1 MADTHD
7 HSHDSHN
14 ASHGDSHGH
23 GDHGHGDHG
32 HDDGHGHTAAGIIP
46 EKSIQDAFLA
56 LVSVVSGIFLVIL
69 GFVWAQ
75 MPLPEVSTEPAA
87 HHGSAE

>member
-23 GDHGHGDHG
+23 
-32 HDDGHGHTAAGIIP
+32 DDGHGHTAADIIP

-75 MPLPEVSTEPAA
+75 MPLPEVSSEPAA

>member
-14 ASHGDSHGH
+14 ASHGDS
-23 GDHGHGDHG
+23 HG

-75 MPLPEVSTEPAA
+75 MPLPEVSSEPAA